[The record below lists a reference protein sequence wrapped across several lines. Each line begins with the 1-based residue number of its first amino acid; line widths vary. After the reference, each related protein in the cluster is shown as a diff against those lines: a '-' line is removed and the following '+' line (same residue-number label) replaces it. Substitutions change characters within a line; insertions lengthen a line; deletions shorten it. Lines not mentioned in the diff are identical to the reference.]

1 MPKQVDREER
11 RRQIAAAVLR
21 LVATRGVEAA
31 SLRSVAAE
39 AGVSMGAVQHYFT
52 TKDEMLRFAL
62 AHGNTLLAERAA
74 RLAAEHQ
81 PATPRE
87 AFRLFCTLLLPI
99 DEDSR
104 TAARLW
110 AGLIGRACV
119 DEPTRELAAMAYAG
133 LTDFVVRQLRDA
145 LPEAEAEADVDEAA
159 RHLVSVIEGLRWPV
173 LFGTYTT
180 QQATDILDAQFD
192 LAFRSLSQRAPGRP

>member
-1 MPKQVDREER
+1 MPKKVDHEER
-11 RRQIAAAVLR
+11 RREIAAAVLR

-31 SLRSVAAE
+31 SLRAVAGE

-52 TKDEMLRFAL
+52 TRDEMLRFAL
-62 AHGNTLLAERAA
+62 AHNNTLLAERGA
-74 RLAAEHQ
+74 RLLAERQ

-87 AFRLFCTLLLPI
+87 TFRLFCDLLLPF

-110 AGLIGRACV
+110 AGLISRACV
-119 DEPTRELAAMAYAG
+119 DEPTRELAAAAYTG
-133 LTDFVVRQLRDA
+133 LTDFVVRQLSGA
-145 LPEAEAEADVDEAA
+145 LPDADAGRAA

-173 LFGTYTT
+173 LFGVYT
-180 QQATDILDAQFD
+180 QEQAMGILDAQFD
-192 LAFRSLSQRAPGRP
+192 LIFRPARTR